1 MRYIKILL
9 IAAFFFLAMV
19 FFFQNQAPLSQ
30 EITLTFN
37 LFFLPTM
44 TAIPLPFYFI
54 VIAAFVLGSV
64 ITLFMLAWDR
74 LSIGHKYNK
83 GRRRIER
90 MEKKIKDLEEKLN
103 TQNEEAT
110 AKEAG
115 SVAVKGDSAPEHS
128 AL

>member
-19 FFFQNQAPLSQ
+19 FFFQNQVPLSQ
-30 EITLTFN
+30 DITLTFN
-37 LFFLPTM
+37 LFFIPTM

-54 VIAAFVLGSV
+54 VVAAFVLGC
-64 ITLFMLAWDR
+64 ILTLFMLAWDR

-90 MEKKIKDLEEKLN
+90 MEKKIKDLEDKLN
-103 TQNEEAT
+103 VQNEKT
-110 AKEAG
+110 ASG
-115 SVAVKGDSAPEHS
+115 DHSVNLAKQDDSPEHH

>member
-9 IAAFFFLAMV
+9 IAVFFFLAMV

-30 EITLTFN
+30 DITLTFN
-37 LFFLPTM
+37 LFFIPTM

-54 VIAAFVLGSV
+54 VVASFVLGSI

-103 TQNEEAT
+103 AQNEET
-110 AKEAG
+110 GAKEAAI
-115 SVAVKGDSAPEHS
+115 AVKDDASPEHN
-128 AL
+128 AV

>member
-19 FFFQNQAPLSQ
+19 FFFQNQTALSQ
-30 EITLTFN
+30 DITLVFN
-37 LFFLPTM
+37 LFFIPTM

-54 VIAAFVLGSV
+54 VVAAFALGS
-64 ITLFMLAWDR
+64 ILTLFMLAWDR

-90 MEKKIKDLEEKLN
+90 MEKKIKSLEDLLN
-103 TQNEEAT
+103 TQKEEAG
-110 AKEAG
+110 AREAG
-115 SVAVKGDSAPEHS
+115 APAVKEVESPEHRPV
-128 AL
+128 